1 VSTEDA
7 PSCRAIA
14 PPAVRTGGRVH
25 VVAPSGPV
33 AAERF
38 SRGLAILRRHL
49 DVQWVLAPNL
59 HEQEGYFAGSDAQR
73 LAALH
78 EAFGDPEASA
88 ILCARGGYGA
98 ARLLAALDPERLRAY
113 PKTLVGFSDVT
124 ALLCWAYVRAG
135 LRGILGPVVT
145 QISTLELEDVERLV
159 DLLRGDVPTPLVAAE
174 GTSIHG
180 GRVEGPLLGG
190 NLEVLRSLV
199 GTRYMPPLQGAVLVL
214 EEVTERPYRIDRALT
229 HLLSAGVL
237 RGVRGVA
244 VGQLTRCE
252 EPEDGHVVGPTAE
265 QVVVERLETLGV
277 PVVTGFTFG
286 HDPHRNAA
294 LPFGARVRLD
304 ADACSLE
311 FLEPVTNL
319 S

>member
-1 VSTEDA
+1 VSNERA
-7 PSCRAIA
+7 PGRTVA
-14 PPAVRTGGRVH
+14 PPAVRPGGRIH

-38 SRGLAILRRHL
+38 SRGHAILRRHL
-49 DVQWVLAPNL
+49 DAQWLLAPNL
-59 HEQEGYFAGSDAQR
+59 HEQQGYFAGSDNER

-78 EAFGDPEASA
+78 EALGDPDGAA
-88 ILCARGGYGA
+88 VLCARGGYGA
-98 ARLLAALDPERLRAY
+98 TRLLHALDPERFRAH
-113 PKTLVGFSDVT
+113 PKPLVGFSDVT
-124 ALLCWAYVRAG
+124 ALLCWAFVRAG
-135 LRGILGPVVT
+135 IRSIHGPVVT
-145 QISTLELEDVERLV
+145 QISTLAPDDVERLV
-159 DLLRGDVPTPLVAAE
+159 ALLHGEVPMPLVAAE

-180 GRVEGPLLGG
+180 GRVEGLLLGG

-199 GTRYMPPLQGAVLVL
+199 GTRYMPPMQGAVLVL
-214 EEVTERPYRIDRALT
+214 EEITERPYRIDRALT
-229 HLLSAGVL
+229 HLLSAGAL

-244 VGQLTRCE
+244 VGQLTGCD
-252 EPEDGHVVGPTAE
+252 EPEDGHVGPTAE

-277 PVVTGFTFG
+277 PVVTGFPFG

-311 FLEPVTNL
+311 FLEPVTAP

>member
-1 VSTEDA
+1 MTAVLTDA
-7 PSCRAIA
+7 RGAVA
-14 PPAVRTGGRVH
+14 PPAVRSGDRIH

-38 SRGLAILRRHL
+38 SRGHAILRRSL
-49 DVQWVLAPNL
+49 DAHWVLAPNL
-59 HEQEGYFAGSDAQR
+59 HEQVGYFAGPDAER
-73 LAALH
+73 LSTLH
-78 EAFGDPEASA
+78 RAFGDPDASA

-98 ARLLAALDPERLRAY
+98 TRLLAALDPERFREH

-135 LRGILGPVVT
+135 MRSIHGPVVT
-145 QISTLELEDVERLV
+145 QISTLDPEDVERLV
-159 DLLRGDVPTPLVAAE
+159 DLLRGEVPMPLVAAE

-199 GTRYMPPLQGAVLVL
+199 GTRYMPSLQGAVLVL

-229 HLLSAGVL
+229 HLLSAGAL

-252 EPEDGHVVGPTAE
+252 EPDDGHVGPTAE

-277 PVVTGFTFG
+277 PVVTGFAFG

-319 S
+319 

>member
-1 VSTEDA
+1 VSVEIA
-7 PSCRAIA
+7 PERVVA
-14 PPAVRTGGRVH
+14 PPAVRPGGRIH

-38 SRGLAILRRHL
+38 ARGHAILRRHFDARWL
-49 DVQWVLAPNL
+49 LAPNL
-59 HEQEGYFAGSDAQR
+59 HEQQGYFAGSDTER

-78 EAFGDPEASA
+78 EALGDPEGSA
-88 ILCARGGYGA
+88 VLCARGGYGVT
-98 ARLLAALDPERLRAY
+98 RLLAALDPERFRTH
-113 PKTLVGFSDVT
+113 PKALVGFSDIT

-135 LRGILGPVVT
+135 VRSIHGPVVT
-145 QISTLELEDVERLV
+145 QISTLDREDVDRLV
-159 DLLRGDVPTPLVAAE
+159 DLLRGELPMPLVAAE

-180 GRVEGPLLGG
+180 GKVEGPLLGG

-199 GTRYMPPLQGAVLVL
+199 GTRYMPSLSGAVLML

-229 HLLSAGVL
+229 HLLSAGAL

-244 VGQLTRCE
+244 VGQLTRCD
-252 EPEDGHVVGPTAE
+252 EPDDGHVGPTAE

-277 PVVTGFTFG
+277 PVVTGFAFG
-286 HDPHRNAA
+286 HDPNRNAA

-311 FLEPVTNL
+311 CLEPVTNL